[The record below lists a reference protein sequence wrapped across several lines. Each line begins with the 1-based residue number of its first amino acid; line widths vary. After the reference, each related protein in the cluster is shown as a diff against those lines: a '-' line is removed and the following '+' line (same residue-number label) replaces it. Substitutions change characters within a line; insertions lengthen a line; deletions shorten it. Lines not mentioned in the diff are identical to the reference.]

1 MILRVDSLAGT
12 ETILTSGA
20 RAGLMIR
27 ETLEPTSRHFSALV
41 ERYSISNSQK
51 LSRFSRFRE
60 GFVTTGADGPDL
72 GEYPPR
78 PVWLKITKS
87 GDAFTASYSFD
98 SAQWTEWLYSST
110 TISSFSDQFYVGMF
124 VAAGSDDVLQAR
136 DFMVSK
142 PTVRFFRCNLMAC
155 IFVFSLPP

>member
-1 MILRVDSLAGT
+1 MLLRVDSLAGT

-51 LSRFSRFRE
+51 LSRFSRFKE
-60 GFVTTGADGPDL
+60 GFVTSGADGPNL
-72 GEYPPR
+72 NNPPQ
-78 PVWLKITKS
+78 PVWLKISKS

-98 SAQWTEWLYSST
+98 SAQWTEWSYSST
-110 TISSFSDQFYVGMF
+110 TVSSFSDQFYVGMF
-124 VAAGSDDVLQAR
+124 VAAGSDDVLQAG
-136 DFMVSK
+136 DFMVYD
-142 PTVRFFRCNLMAC
+142 T
-155 IFVFSLPP
+155 